1 MVFAES
7 YTAAERK
14 TSETLSMMNGGGCA
28 GGGNAMGKMAN
39 GLMGAQQQQVFYA
52 WAAHS
57 GRYPTATF
65 SETYVDATI
74 FCSRCNKA

>member
-1 MVFAES
+1 MGFAES
-7 YTAAERK
+7 CTAAERK

-52 WAAHS
+52 
-57 GRYPTATF
+57 
-65 SETYVDATI
+65 
-74 FCSRCNKA
+74 